1 MLELYKNIRDR
12 RIALNMTQAELA
24 QKMGYADKSMIAK
37 IEKGQV
43 DLPQSKIVAFA
54 KALGVLPRD
63 LMGWS
68 DSHME
73 AAYYNDPAPASLSP
87 DEEELLTGYRRL
99 NEPGQKQL
107 RKQLTMMLHD
117 EDYTHSEKETLNAG

>member
-43 DLPQSKIVAFA
+43 DLPQSKIVSFA

-73 AAYYNDPAPASLSP
+73 AAYYNDPETARIAQQIFENRGMRTLFDAAADSRPEDLQMAADLLKRLKGTNP
-87 DEEELLTGYRRL
+87 D
-99 NEPGQKQL
+99 
-107 RKQLTMMLHD
+107 
-117 EDYTHSEKETLNAG
+117 A